1 MPLSLFQ
8 ARIIRLA
15 KRREEEAKAEQ
26 AGRLFELYV
35 SARSVSTAL
44 YLNND
49 PPLTPQQQKK
59 KRLSPSEV
67 AQIQASQ
74 ESHKKL
80 SKEWAGYALKS
91 LKHFASYIGQEHVFG
106 PPDERL
112 VPTEEEK
119 ESAKQEARDRR
130 ERLIGKLRDFSET
143 HGNVVVFEGR
153 ETEARKARSDASRNL
168 YQPSSAGIEDT
179 GLRMRLTGAQRD
191 FEAQGKTEE
200 AFASSCRKW
209 AVSREALSAYCQAP

>member
-153 ETEARKARSDASRNL
+153 ETEARKARSLASRNL